1 MRIKTNGGFVD
12 EFILSAYLYPANP
25 MQILTAYENG
35 REGNYRW
42 T

>member
-1 MRIKTNGGFVD
+1 MRIKTNGVLLMNSFC
-12 EFILSAYLYPANP
+12 LAYLYPANP

>member
-1 MRIKTNGGFVD
+1 MRIKTNGVLLMNSFCLRI
-12 EFILSAYLYPANP
+12 FIRANP
-25 MQILTAYENG
+25 VQILTAYENG